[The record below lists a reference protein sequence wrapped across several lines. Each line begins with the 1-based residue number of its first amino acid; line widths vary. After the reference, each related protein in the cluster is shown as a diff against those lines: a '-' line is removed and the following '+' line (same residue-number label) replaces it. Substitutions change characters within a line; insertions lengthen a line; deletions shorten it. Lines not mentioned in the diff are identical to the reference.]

1 MGMSPKLVYVL
12 QFTESVSELQF
23 RSLDE
28 HSKTSRDGQVRWLGL
43 VVGANILAHC
53 QSLTKPS
60 SHAIARWSL
69 PQFSLGSP
77 PVLLNTSAG
86 KVSRTLTGT
95 SSLVCLGSKPQI
107 NY

>member
-69 PQFSLGSP
+69 PQFC
-77 PVLLNTSAG
+77 
-86 KVSRTLTGT
+86 KF
-95 SSLVCLGSKPQI
+95 SLVRDLYATLPIIPVFTFLKK
-107 NY
+107 

>member
-43 VVGANILAHC
+43 
-53 QSLTKPS
+53 
-60 SHAIARWSL
+60 
-69 PQFSLGSP
+69 
-77 PVLLNTSAG
+77 
-86 KVSRTLTGT
+86 
-95 SSLVCLGSKPQI
+95 
-107 NY
+107 